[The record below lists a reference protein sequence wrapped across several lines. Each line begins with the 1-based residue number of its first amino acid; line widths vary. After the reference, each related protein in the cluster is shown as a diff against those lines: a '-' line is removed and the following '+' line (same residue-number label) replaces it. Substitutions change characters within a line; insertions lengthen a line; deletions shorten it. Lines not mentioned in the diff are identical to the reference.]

1 MARPSKDQADP
12 AERRLKDAFWVLLK
26 EHDLHDIT
34 VSMITKQAQC
44 NRGTFYY
51 HYDSLA
57 MLLDALIEEE
67 LLAKSKLPHTLFCLM
82 CQDNTPNQSDAL
94 YENELFSQHV
104 RRFGLMMDRAGQE
117 YIDAKVKE
125 TITETWEGIL
135 CTKGESLSMDSRL
148 LIEYSASGMIGII
161 GFLYREGL
169 FDQEHLPARS
179 LSILRENTRYLITR
193 ISQAQN
199 ISLEELRYRIY
210 SHIKET
216 ASIDLPL
223 PPRA

>member
-1 MARPSKDQADP
+1 
-12 AERRLKDAFWVLLK
+12 
-26 EHDLHDIT
+26 
-34 VSMITKQAQC
+34 
-44 NRGTFYY
+44 
-51 HYDSLA
+51 
-57 MLLDALIEEE
+57 
-67 LLAKSKLPHTLFCLM
+67 M
-82 CQDNTPNQSDAL
+82 CQDNTPNLNDAF

-104 RRFGLMMDRAGQE
+104 RRFGLMMERAGQE

-135 CTKGESLSMDSRL
+135 CTKNESLSLDSRL
-148 LIEYSASGMIGII
+148 LIEYSASGIIGII

-169 FDQEHLPARS
+169 FNQEHLPARS

-210 SHIKET
+210 SYIKEA
-216 ASIDLPL
+216 ASVDLPL

>member
-1 MARPSKDQADP
+1 
-12 AERRLKDAFWVLLK
+12 
-26 EHDLHDIT
+26 
-34 VSMITKQAQC
+34 
-44 NRGTFYY
+44 
-51 HYDSLA
+51 
-57 MLLDALIEEE
+57 
-67 LLAKSKLPHTLFCLM
+67 
-82 CQDNTPNQSDAL
+82 
-94 YENELFSQHV
+94 
-104 RRFGLMMDRAGQE
+104 
-117 YIDAKVKE
+117 
-125 TITETWEGIL
+125 
-135 CTKGESLSMDSRL
+135 
-148 LIEYSASGMIGII
+148 MIGII

-216 ASIDLPL
+216 ASVDLPL